1 MVKTR
6 LRVQGEEEKNTD
18 QRHREKVVREDFLE
32 VAVLE
37 LGLKIEMWEISR
49 LKGRVAGK
57 AD

>member
-1 MVKTR
+1 
-6 LRVQGEEEKNTD
+6 
-18 QRHREKVVREDFLE
+18 VVREDFLE

-49 LKGRVAGK
+49 LKGRVGGK